1 MSATATPLH
10 RLTVNDRREPR
21 LNASPALAASFDLSP
36 HAAQLLGQLLL
47 QRDIAPTGV
56 WQVPI
61 AGGIR
66 VVRIDPLAQDA
77 A

>member
-1 MSATATPLH
+1 MSATTPQIH
-10 RLTVNDRREPR
+10 RLTVSDRREPR
-21 LNASPALAASFDLSP
+21 LNASPAVAATFDLEP
-36 HAAQLLGQLLL
+36 EAAHLLGQLLL
-47 QRDIAPTGV
+47 QREIDPTGA

-66 VVRIDPLAQDA
+66 EVRIDALADA